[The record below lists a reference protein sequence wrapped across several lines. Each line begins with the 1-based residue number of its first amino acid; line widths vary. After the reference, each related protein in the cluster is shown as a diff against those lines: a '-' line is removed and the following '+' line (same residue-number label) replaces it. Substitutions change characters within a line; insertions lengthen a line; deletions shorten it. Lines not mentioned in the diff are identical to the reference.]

1 MAWRLAKSLARWRGQ
16 RNRAALHRSKA
27 SDEIIRDEAH
37 PLRAVAY
44 HAWVRDGAVGVVTAL
59 DITRDPFNGWIMYL

>member
-1 MAWRLAKSLARWRGQ
+1 M
-16 RNRAALHRSKA
+16 

>member
-1 MAWRLAKSLARWRGQ
+1 MTWRLVQSLVRLRSQKS
-16 RNRAALHRSKA
+16 RAGPRHRKA

-44 HAWVRDGAVGVVTAL
+44 HAWVRDGAVSVVTAL
-59 DITRDPFNGWIMYL
+59 DITRDPFNGWVMYL